1 MMNSKIVELIQASYK
16 FCDVLE
22 KTDAW
27 DKTNKAKARDIFRGE
42 LFHFCLHLSFTDGKI
57 TSAESKFIKDYLG
70 YDYNMSEMR
79 EYAIANRIYGT
90 NFSNTVPY
98 TFRAFVKADYQ
109 SGGRTDT
116 AKTILS
122 LYKYIGQEFINC
134 DGKAKTES
142 YALDHYLENMQ
153 NYLDSKFVDSVS
165 LSFGS
170 LSEDG
175 KKVDTPNII
184 PPTTSTNF
192 TPNAVDPGAAVEAQ
206 VRREMEKEKEP
217 EKTLDE
223 LLEELNELVGLE
235 KVKDD
240 VNSLINLV
248 KIRNIRKERGMKS
261 PDLSLHMVFYGNP
274 GTGKTTIARLLASIY
289 KAMGLL
295 SKGHLTEVDRSGLV
309 GGYVGQTAIKVKEV
323 VEKALGGVL
332 FIDEA
337 YSLTVNRGATD
348 YGFEAVDTLL
358 KYMEDHRDD
367 FIVIVAG
374 YTEPMEEFL
383 QSNPGLR
390 SRFNKYLYF
399 DDYTPEELIGILKF
413 QAKKAGLTLN
423 DEALEYATDFFEN
436 RCANKPENF
445 ANARDVRNFFEKG
458 LVNQANRLAGMEN
471 IADEDLTTLTLEDL
485 NTITL

>member
-1 MMNSKIVELIQASYK
+1 MNSKIIELLDAAYK

-27 DKTNKAKARDIFRGE
+27 DKTNSSHARDIFRGE

-70 YDYNMSEMR
+70 YDYSMSEMR

-90 NFSNTVPY
+90 SFSNTVPY
-98 TFRAFVKADYQ
+98 CFKAFVKADSQ
-109 SGGRTDT
+109 SGGRTET

-122 LYKYIGQEFINC
+122 LYKYVGQEFINC
-134 DGKAKTES
+134 DGKAKNES
-142 YALDHYLENMQ
+142 YSLQHYIDNMQ

-170 LSEDG
+170 LNDDD
-175 KKVDTPNII
+175 KRVDRPNIV
-184 PPTTSTNF
+184 PSLTDTNF
-192 TPNAVDPGAAVEAQ
+192 TPNAVDPGATVEAAVQ
-206 VRREMEKEKEP
+206 REKDKEKEP

-223 LLEELNELVGLE
+223 LMEELNELVGLE
-235 KVKDD
+235 KIKED

-289 KAMGLL
+289 RAMGLL

-309 GGYVGQTAIKVKEV
+309 GGYVGQTAIKVKDV
-323 VEKALGGVL
+323 VDKALGGVL

-358 KYMEDHRDD
+358 KYMEDYRDD
-367 FIVIVAG
+367 LIVIVAG
-374 YTEPMEEFL
+374 YTAPMEEFL

-399 DDYTPEELIGILKF
+399 EDYTPEELIGILKM
-413 QAKKAGLTLN
+413 QAKKAGLKL
-423 DEALEYATDFFEN
+423 DEAAEKYATEFFEK
-436 RCANKPENF
+436 RCMNKPENY

-458 LVNQANRLAGMEN
+458 LVNQANRLARMDELS
-471 IADEDLTTLTLEDL
+471 DEDLTTIKLEDI